1 MWEPQPWVA
10 LPALVACHSTCDAIE
25 TERSSVIPENI
36 DIDALAREL
45 EDDAVAM
52 GQGTGEQYPAL
63 ETDLISVMEEAAEGE
78 FGSLGH
84 VVLDSTPA
92 VTADLRDIAQELLDA
107 TSLDTVVVRAPGSGA
122 VVSDVHS
129 RASLEAAQHE
139 MLQTFDYVEGASLL
153 IRDVTES
160 GIGSIDWGQLAI
172 WGAVALL
179 AVLII
184 SAMFVRKS
192 NGDLS

>member
-1 MWEPQPWVA
+1 M
-10 LPALVACHSTCDAIE
+10 
-25 TERSSVIPENI
+25 IPENI

-52 GQGTGEQYPAL
+52 GQSTGDQYPAL
-63 ETDLISVMEEAAEGE
+63 ESDLISVMEGAAEGE

-107 TSLDTVVVRAPGSGA
+107 TSLDTVVVRAPGSAA
-122 VVSDVHS
+122 VVSDIHS

-172 WGAVALL
+172 WGAVALVV
-179 AVLII
+179 VLIV

-192 NGDLS
+192 STHLG